1 MTRYLCVHTSH
12 RRDGKRVPVDL
23 TDSVRL
29 ERSLVPRPAVYL
41 AVTEDLVEEAL
52 ALPGPSA
59 DRRKKIEQF
68 IAGEVEPTNLP
79 VVLVSARSSDRTRG
93 RYEWDDLRRD
103 TSLLDRL
110 AAGPAGAQ
118 PGGDPHDD
126 VILLEDDGGHA
137 GGDTGTG
144 TGTGVLTRSQPRVRV
159 IPQGIF
165 DLHELAARIAIAGT
179 DEDAVIDAIRT
190 APHAAVGEVIADAPW
205 RVIVPCPVV
214 EAADQPHAALF
225 TGLEGREPAV
235 MYGTAAGGLDASV
248 EETAPEDLFPS
259 AELARAERGT
269 AWLVAAEV
277 LVATAVLLCA
287 WVSGGLAVAARDHAV
302 WLEVS
307 LLLAAAAIVF
317 AALPWFITRDPEAN
331 VNDTFDVRR
340 LYASRTALIGWACA
354 ISVVLFVVALMVGVA
369 PVLATDVA
377 ATSSTSVTFETA
389 TSPVLATIQVDVA
402 NADPDAT
409 VSVDVQSFATTEA
422 TGSVLAHRAGIASQE
437 GTAQVVQQIAM
448 PPTDRYLTVAVAA
461 GDATMPTCTPTT
473 TTTSGCTIVA
483 IPASDT
489 GAPTSA
495 SSSSNASA
503 TIVAPSITSPSPAVS
518 VVTTP

>member
-1 MTRYLCVHTSH
+1 MCIH
-12 RRDGKRVPVDL
+12 RTAETASAFPVDL

-68 IAGEVEPTNLP
+68 IAGEAEPTNLP

-126 VILLEDDGGHA
+126 VILLEDDGRHA
-137 GGDTGTG
+137 GGDPAGS
-144 TGTGVLTRSQPRVRV
+144 GTGVLTRTQPRVRV

-179 DEDAVIDAIRT
+179 DEEAVIDAIRT

-248 EETAPEDLFPS
+248 EEAAPEDLFPS
-259 AELARAERGT
+259 AELARAERGA
-269 AWLVAAEV
+269 AWLVAAET

-317 AALPWFITRDPEAN
+317 AALPWFITRDSEAN
-331 VNDTFDVRR
+331 MNDTFDVRR
-340 LYASRTALIGWACA
+340 VYASRTALIGWACA
-354 ISVVLFVVALMVGVA
+354 ISVVLFVVALMVGVG

-409 VSVDVQSFATTEA
+409 VSVDVQSFPTTDA
-422 TGSVLAHRAGIASQE
+422 TGSVLAHRTALASQD
-437 GTAQVVQQIAM
+437 GTAHVAQQIAM

-461 GDATMPTCTPTT
+461 GDAPTPTCTPTT
-473 TTTSGCTIVA
+473 ISTPGCTIVA

-489 GAPTSA
+489 GTTTSA

-518 VVTTP
+518 VSTTP

>member
-1 MTRYLCVHTSH
+1 MTRYLCVHSSH

-68 IAGEVEPTNLP
+68 IAGEAEPTNLP

-126 VILLEDDGGHA
+126 VILLEDDGRHA
-137 GGDTGTG
+137 GGDPGS
-144 TGTGVLTRSQPRVRV
+144 GTGVLTRTQPRVRV

-179 DEDAVIDAIRT
+179 DEEAVIDAIRT

-248 EETAPEDLFPS
+248 EEAAPEDLFPS
-259 AELARAERGT
+259 AELARAERG
-269 AWLVAAEV
+269 AGWVVAAET

-317 AALPWFITRDPEAN
+317 AALPWFITRDSEAN
-331 VNDTFDVRR
+331 MNDTFDVRR
-340 LYASRTALIGWACA
+340 VYASRTALIGWACA
-354 ISVVLFVVALMVGVA
+354 ISIVLFVVALMVGVG

-402 NADPDAT
+402 NADPDTT
-409 VSVDVQSFATTEA
+409 VSVDVQSFPTTDA
-422 TGSVLAHRAGIASQE
+422 TGSVLAHRTALASQD
-437 GTAQVVQQIAM
+437 GTAHVAQQIAM

-461 GDATMPTCTPTT
+461 GDAPTPTCTPTT
-473 TTTSGCTIVA
+473 ISTPGCTIVA
-483 IPASDT
+483 IPTSDT
-489 GAPTSA
+489 GTTASA

-518 VVTTP
+518 VSTTP